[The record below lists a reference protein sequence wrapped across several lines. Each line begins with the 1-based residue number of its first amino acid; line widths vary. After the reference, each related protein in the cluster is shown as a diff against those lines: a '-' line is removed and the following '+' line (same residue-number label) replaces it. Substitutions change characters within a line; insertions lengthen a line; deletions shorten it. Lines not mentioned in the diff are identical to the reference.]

1 MPMPSRRLVL
11 TARALT
17 LGLFTAAPFGCGSVE
32 LANPAYPLTNAEVR
46 DELAALKCAEPIT
59 LDRPVVVLAGYRGV
73 PSMTKRLADHLA
85 LYTGAPRDQF
95 FPISYTFGSNMD
107 NIAELI
113 VARVD
118 RHWPS
123 DDPTQTIEVDVVGIS
138 MGGLMGRYTAMP
150 AGERVFEGK
159 RLNIRR
165 LYTLA
170 SPHGGALL
178 ADKIA
183 LDKAAKDMKTGSE
196 FLTALDAALERADY
210 ELVPYAVLN
219 DDWVGATRA
228 APPGLEPIWS
238 PGRRAFSHF
247 NVSDDPRILLDL
259 ALRLRGDTPAG
270 RPSTPPSD

>member
-1 MPMPSRRLVL
+1 MPMPSRRLML
-11 TARALT
+11 TARALA
-17 LGLFTAAPFGCGSVE
+17 LGLFTAAPFGCGSIE

-46 DELAALKCAEPIT
+46 DQLAALKAAEPAT
-59 LDRPVVVLAGYRGV
+59 LERPVVVLAGYRGV
-73 PSMTKRLADHLA
+73 PSLTNRLANHLA

-95 FPISYTFGSNMD
+95 FPVTYTFGSNMD

-113 VARVD
+113 VARID

-123 DDPTQTIEVDVVGIS
+123 DSPDETIEVDVIGIS

-150 AGERVFEGK
+150 AGDRAFEGK
-159 RLNIRR
+159 RLNVRR
-165 LYTLA
+165 LFTLA

-183 LDKAAKDMKTGSE
+183 LDKAAKDMRTGSE
-196 FLTALDAALERADY
+196 FLTRLDTAFAEADY
-210 ELVPYAVLN
+210 ELIPYAVLN
-219 DDWVGATRA
+219 DDWVGATRT

-259 ALRLRGDTPAG
+259 ALRLRGAPPVG
-270 RPSTPPSD
+270 QPSSPPSD